1 MKTLIAIYTLS
12 LLFAA
17 QAAMADAP
25 MSSME
30 GYYDQQAKM
39 CRKAPKEKE
48 AAYAAAAADPAG
60 WLLSLA
66 PKREKTMLASC
77 CTQKKSEKQARAE

>member
-30 GYYDQQAKM
+30 GYYDQAQ
-39 CRKAPKEKE
+39 KEKE